1 MNFITKSFFKLILRP
16 KELFKLSIMCWYVLG
31 KTSGEDELT
40 LEEVHEILNREWSV
54 ESLKA
59 LEIRVVQLLES
70 SLYSVSYAD
79 CLEFIFYDNCLW
91 HPKFYPLISLAQS
104 VLLR

>member
-1 MNFITKSFFKLILRP
+1 
-16 KELFKLSIMCWYVLG
+16 MCWYILG
-31 KTSGEDELT
+31 KVTGADELT
-40 LEEVHEILNREWSV
+40 LNEVHEILNQEWSL
-54 ESLKA
+54 ESLQS
-59 LEIRVVQLLES
+59 LEVGTVRLLES

-91 HPKFYPLISLAQS
+91 HPKFYPIISLAQS